1 MQFLVIDVDLA
12 HFRLDTLSGLLSK
25 TLLRFFSFHRI
36 TLLPN
41 ARLRNPG

>member
-1 MQFLVIDVDLA
+1 MQFLVINVNLA
-12 HFRLDTLSGLLSK
+12 HFRLNTLSGLLPK
-25 TLLRFFSFHRI
+25 TLLRLFSLHRI